1 MDKIYYRSGYK
12 YQLVKDYS
20 CQVNIFP
27 DHDINLEF
35 ISLSKDGK
43 LSFRSGYAWDGP
55 SGCAIDTNDF
65 MRPSLIHDGL
75 YQLIR
80 ARELPA
86 SARKQADIEL
96 KKACIEDGMPD
107 IRVHYVYKAV
117 RIGAGPSA
125 DPKNDRKILTAP

>member
-1 MDKIYYRSGYK
+1 MDKIYYKAGYK

-20 CQVNIFP
+20 CHIDICP
-27 DHDINLEF
+27 DHDIILEF

-43 LSFRSGYAWDGP
+43 LFFRSGYAWDGA
-55 SGCAIDTNDF
+55 SGCAVDTDDI
-65 MRPSLIHDGL
+65 MRPSLIHDGV

-80 ARELPA
+80 AGELPA

-107 IRVHYVYKAV
+107 IRVHYVYKFV
-117 RIGAGPSA
+117 RVGGGPSA